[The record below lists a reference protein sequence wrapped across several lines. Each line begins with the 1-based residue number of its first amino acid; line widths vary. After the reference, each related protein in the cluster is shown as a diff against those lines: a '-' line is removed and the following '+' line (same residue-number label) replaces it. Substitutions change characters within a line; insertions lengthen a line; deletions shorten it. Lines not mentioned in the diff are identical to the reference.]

1 MKNRI
6 YTTISI
12 VGLIGIM
19 CFVIYLVGKFIYF
32 GVYEINDISN
42 NNTNIDNVY
51 IDTSD
56 NQYNNSSRPVKG
68 MKYKDSIDSL
78 AFNKHIDLS
87 NIDGDN
93 FYSREINEGLTSGRV
108 YK

>member
-19 CFVIYLVGKFIYF
+19 CFVIYLVGNFIYF
-32 GVYEINDISN
+32 GVYEINEISN
-42 NNTNIDNVY
+42 NNTNIDNVF
-51 IDTSD
+51 IDTNS
-56 NQYNNSSRPVKG
+56 NQYNDSSLPVKG

-78 AFNKHIDLS
+78 SFIKHVDLS

-93 FYSREINEGLTSGRV
+93 FYSREINESLTSGRV

>member
-19 CFVIYLVGKFIYF
+19 YFVIYLVGNFIYF

>member
-19 CFVIYLVGKFIYF
+19 CFVIYLVGNFIYF
-32 GVYEINDISN
+32 GVYEINEISN
-42 NNTNIDNVY
+42 NNTNIDNIC
-51 IDTSD
+51 IDTGD
-56 NQYNNSSRPVKG
+56 NQYNDSNRPVKG

-78 AFNKHIDLS
+78 AFSKLVDLS

-93 FYSREINEGLTSGRV
+93 LYSREINEGLTSGRV